1 MNIEETKDYMPEM
14 GPMIGYAV
22 TVVCEASN
30 KKHRTDQPNAWH
42 DYRKYVGDFMPGYP
56 KIVIVQDLDTP
67 KCVGAFWG
75 EVNSG
80 AHQALGCVGTI
91 TDGAI
96 RDTVGFFFCSLTLT
110 QQILNTY

>member
-42 DYRKYVGDFMPGYP
+42 DYRKYVGDYSGGPWLGRG
-56 KIVIVQDLDTP
+56 LDANMLIIIM
-67 KCVGAFWG
+67 G
-75 EVNSG
+75 
-80 AHQALGCVGTI
+80 ALGLSV
-91 TDGAI
+91 AW
-96 RDTVGFFFCSLTLT
+96 T
-110 QQILNTY
+110 QIC